1 VTVDELVL
9 ASNIA
14 LGLESIDLC
23 PNVDGDMDGIVTID
37 EIVSAVSSA
46 INGCG

>member
-1 VTVDELVL
+1 VTIDELVL

-14 LGLESIDLC
+14 LGVQSIDLC
-23 PNVDGDMDGIVTID
+23 PNVDANMDGIVTID
-37 EIVSAVSSA
+37 ELVSAVRSA